1 MKTFLKTMTFFVSFG
16 LASQASA
23 GLLLEP
29 YLGYESSTLTLDD
42 GSVDSGG
49 KGSGLGFGARLGYK
63 TPIMIWVAA
72 DYSSVSGATYKGA
85 VSTND
90 GKIDSTNL
98 FVDVGVDLPILFRL
112 WAGYGVQS
120 KSKFAADSGA
130 GGDIIYESPLKV
142 GIGLTALPLVSI
154 NVEYFT
160 AKVKEIETGGSTT
173 QGSFFKTSDNKGLV
187 VSVSAPFNF

>member
-1 MKTFLKTMTFFVSFG
+1 MTTVFLVSVGF
-16 LASQASA
+16 ASPSHA

-49 KGSGLGFGARLGYK
+49 KATGVGFGARLGYK
-63 TPIMIWVAA
+63 SPVMFWVAA
-72 DYSSVSGATYKGA
+72 DYSSLSGATYKGA

-90 GKIDSTNL
+90 GKLDTTSL
-98 FVDVGVDLPILFRL
+98 YLDVGVDLPILFRL
-112 WAGYGVQS
+112 WAGYGLQS
-120 KSKFAADSGA
+120 KSKFAGDAGT

-142 GIGLTALPLVSI
+142 GVGLTAFPIVSI

-173 QGSFFKTSDNKGLV
+173 QGSAFKTADNKGLV